1 MRPRCHCSSL
11 EALTFSRILPLGR
24 RSNPKEEEIVKIHFA
39 LVAILLLCSSAF
51 TQHAAHAAPVAEKP
65 IALLESRG
73 FVDHK
78 VSTTNQE
85 AQRYFDQG
93 LSLYYAFNEVDA
105 ARSFER
111 AAERD
116 PNLAIAWWGIALS
129 KSGYG
134 NAKSG
139 AVVDMK
145 AARAALD
152 KAMSLNSPAAERAY
166 IEALAKRLVVAGDA
180 KPRDLYI
187 SYRNAMADVYKRF
200 PNDPDAAALYA
211 ISIGNTGVF
220 WNKWTKDGKPIG
232 NAQEMVDVLEA
243 GLKRHPKHLG
253 LNHMYIH
260 AVEDSAAP
268 ERALASANMLRS
280 LKISGP
286 ELGHLVHMPSH
297 IYLRVGDFQTA
308 AEANEETA
316 TESTE
321 GLTEQFKQWHFG
333 HVYSFLVYSY
343 SMQGNYAKVRDALNR
358 GSKFS
363 PGPTSE
369 QETYR
374 PGDLVQQV
382 RFRKW
387 DDVLKVPVTQKDSLL
402 HWARALALA
411 GKKDVAA
418 AEAERKA
425 LSEAAEAENEKMA
438 KQMPPEQF
446 AAMSEMIKRLDLI
459 FFNKVDA
466 AIAVAKGDKEIAV
479 ALLRKAIVAEDQIE
493 YNEPPIV
500 QDPTRETLGGVL
512 MQMGKFAEAE
522 KVFREDLKYTRNNG
536 RSLFGLWK
544 SLEALKKA
552 KQAAEAEKQFREAW
566 KYADTELKIEDL

>member
-1 MRPRCHCSSL
+1 MKRYLALLIGIFVFGVHAYAQHNSHSSP
-11 EALTFSRILPLGR
+11 TS
-24 RSNPKEEEIVKIHFA
+24 K
-39 LVAILLLCSSAF
+39 
-51 TQHAAHAAPVAEKP
+51 KP
-65 IALLESRG
+65 IGLIESRG
-73 FVDHK
+73 LVQHK
-78 VSTTNQE
+78 VSTSNPE
-85 AQRYFDQG
+85 AQKFFDQG

-111 AAERD
+111 AAELD

-145 AARAALD
+145 AARTAFD
-152 KAMSLNSPAAERAY
+152 KAMSLDSPVAERAY
-166 IEALAKRLVVAGDA
+166 IEALAKRLVADADA
-180 KPRDLYI
+180 KARDLYI
-187 SYRNAMADVYKRF
+187 SYRDAMADVYKRF
-200 PNDPDAAALYA
+200 PNDPDVATLYA
-211 ISIGNTGVF
+211 ISIGNTGMF
-220 WNKWTKDGKPIG
+220 WNKWTKEGKPIG

-268 ERALASANMLRS
+268 ERALASANVLRS
-280 LKISGP
+280 LKLSGP

-316 TESTE
+316 AESTE

-343 SMQGNYAKVRDALNR
+343 SMQGNFAKVRDALNR

-363 PGPTSE
+363 SRPPTSE
-369 QETYR
+369 QQTFR
-374 PGDLVQQV
+374 PEDLVQQV

-387 DDVLKVPVTQKDSLL
+387 DDVLKIPVTQKDSLL
-402 HWARALALA
+402 HWARALAFA
-411 GKKDVAA
+411 AKKDIAA
-418 AEAERKA
+418 AEAERMA
-425 LSEAAEAENEKMA
+425 LSEVVDAENEKMA

-446 AAMSEMIKRLDLI
+446 AAMSKMVKRLDII
-459 FFNKVDA
+459 FFSKVDA
-466 AIAVAKGDKEIAV
+466 AIAVAKGDNETAV
-479 ALLRKAIVAEDQIE
+479 ELLRKAIVEEDQIE

-544 SLEALKKA
+544 ALEAQKKTKEA
-552 KQAAEAEKQFREAW
+552 KEVEAQFRRAW
-566 KYADTELKIEDL
+566 KNADTELRIEDL

>member
-1 MRPRCHCSSL
+1 M
-11 EALTFSRILPLGR
+11 
-24 RSNPKEEEIVKIHFA
+24 KIHFA

-402 HWARALALA
+402 HWARALALT

>member
-1 MRPRCHCSSL
+1 MKKFLFSFIGSLLICLPVVPQHSEHSSSSSTTPIRL
-11 EALTFSRILPLGR
+11 LSTKGLVSR
-24 RSNPKEEEIVKIHFA
+24 
-39 LVAILLLCSSAF
+39 
-51 TQHAAHAAPVAEKP
+51 
-65 IALLESRG
+65 
-73 FVDHK
+73 K
-78 VSTTNQE
+78 VSTTNIE
-85 AQRYFDQG
+85 AQKYFDQG

-111 AAERD
+111 AAELD

-152 KAMSLNSPAAERAY
+152 KAISLSAPEPERAY
-166 IEALAKRLVVAGDA
+166 IEALAKRLVVAADA

-187 SYRNAMADVYKRF
+187 SYRNAMADAYKRF
-200 PNDPDAAALYA
+200 PNDPDAATLYA

-260 AVEDSAAP
+260 AVEDSSTPEKALGAA
-268 ERALASANMLRS
+268 NILRS
-280 LKISGP
+280 LKLSGP
-286 ELGHLVHMPSH
+286 EVGHLVHMPSH
-297 IYLRVGDFQTA
+297 IYLRTGDFQTA

-316 TESTE
+316 AESTE
-321 GLTEQFKQWHFG
+321 GLTEEFKYWHFG
-333 HVYSFLVYSY
+333 HVYSFLIYSY

-363 PGPTSE
+363 SLPPTAE
-369 QETYR
+369 QQTFR
-374 PGDLVQQV
+374 PVDLVQQV

-387 DDVLKVPVTQKDSLL
+387 DDVLKIPVTQKDSLL
-402 HWARALALA
+402 HWARALAFA

-425 LSEAAEAENEKMA
+425 LSEAADAENEKMA
-438 KQMPPEQF
+438 KEMPPEQF
-446 AAMSEMIKRLDLI
+446 AAMAEMVKRLDLI

-466 AIAVAKGDKEIAV
+466 AIAVAKGDNETAV
-479 ALLRKAIVAEDQIE
+479 ELLRKAIVEEDQIE

-512 MQMGKFAEAE
+512 MQMGKYAEAE
-522 KVFREDLKYTRNNG
+522 NVFREDLKYTRNNG

-544 SLEALKKA
+544 SLEAQKKT
-552 KQAAEAEKQFREAW
+552 AEAKLAEMQFREAW
-566 KYADTELKIEDL
+566 KNADIELSVEIL

>member
-1 MRPRCHCSSL
+1 MKRY
-11 EALTFSRILPLGR
+11 
-24 RSNPKEEEIVKIHFA
+24 FA
-39 LVAILLLCSSAF
+39 LLIGIFVFGVNVHAQHNSHSAP
-51 TQHAAHAAPVAEKP
+51 ASERP
-65 IALLESRG
+65 IGLIQSRG
-73 FVDHK
+73 LVNHK
-78 VSTTNQE
+78 VSTSNQE

-105 ARSFER
+105 ARSFVR
-111 AAERD
+111 ATELD
-116 PNLAIAWWGIALS
+116 PNLAIAWWGVALS

-232 NAQEMVDVLEA
+232 NAQEMVDVLES

-316 TESTE
+316 AESTE

-402 HWARALALA
+402 HWARALAFA

-522 KVFREDLKYTRNNG
+522 TVFREDLKYTRNNG

-544 SLEALKKA
+544 SLEAQKKA
-552 KQAAEAEKQFREAW
+552 KEAAEAEKQFREAW
-566 KYADTELKIEDL
+566 KYADTELRIEDL